1 MRPSSTPR
9 SRPRTWRRRGA
20 LLALLG
26 GLAAPGA
33 AADQNDPRLD
43 GLFARLAASDDAR
56 HALGI
61 ERRIWDIW
69 LHHENPALTTR
80 IRRAS
85 DAIAA
90 GLHAEA
96 IAMLDDLVARA
107 PDFAEAWNKRA
118 TARYL
123 AGDHAGSVDD
133 IVRTL
138 ALEPRHFGALS
149 GLALIYRGTGQ
160 PAAAAEAL
168 RRALAIHPRMR
179 FGEERLRELERETG
193 RPA

>member
-9 SRPRTWRRRGA
+9 SRPPTWRRRAA

-26 GLAAPGA
+26 GLSADGA

-43 GLFARLAASDDAR
+43 GLFAKLASSTDAR
-56 HALGI
+56 HALGV

-69 LHHENPALTTR
+69 FHHDNPALTSR
-80 IRRAS
+80 IRRAD
-85 DAIAA
+85 DAMAA
-90 GLHAEA
+90 GLHDEA
-96 IAMLDDLVARA
+96 LGILDDLVRRA
-107 PDFAEAWNKRA
+107 PDFAEAWNRRA
-118 TARYL
+118 TLRYL
-123 AGDHAGSVDD
+123 MGDHAASVDD
-133 IVRTL
+133 IVATL

-149 GLALIYRGTGQ
+149 GLALIYRETGQ

-168 RRALAIHPRMR
+168 RRALAIHPRMIH
-179 FGEERLRELERETG
+179 GEERLRALERATG